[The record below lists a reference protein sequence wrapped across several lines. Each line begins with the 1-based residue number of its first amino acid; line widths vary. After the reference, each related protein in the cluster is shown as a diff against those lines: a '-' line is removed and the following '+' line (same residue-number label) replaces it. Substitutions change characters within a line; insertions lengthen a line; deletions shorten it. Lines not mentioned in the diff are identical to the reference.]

1 MASLGPQICLSKL
14 LEQTRISVTQLH
26 GAQVYCR
33 KASSSSELFSR
44 GQSPS
49 RNIGEK
55 QNQGTNDQ
63 STMMQKTKSSD
74 TFDKLRSGVSS
85 GVIGIMN
92 TVHSIGVPNALKN
105 ISIPSLSSLPYGKK
119 DAKKHDLQESKRK
132 TVKFKE
138 DVTISREHHSLSQHI
153 EEANEGIKSFYDT
166 TLVNTKAVNN
176 NAESKNNN
184 AQEDTSRKI
193 PDTVQVL
200 AKKSDNIKDLEK
212 KNSDASYWEML
223 SKLTVRSKAKNS
235 MVEVAKKP
243 KKTELNNRTVDLV
256 INVKKATSAES
267 MLKRLSDLCSHLKQY
282 PDCRSI
288 AVKNQVQQDLIRLT
302 QSRHDSVRSQA
313 HEALALVGYVAPP
326 RGRGIKMLSVDGGGT
341 KGLVAIEM
349 LKMLER
355 ALKAPLHTM
364 FDYVIGTSTG
374 SLVVIL
380 AFMFQLPLE
389 ACENLYLEKSREM
402 FTRSRVSGSARL
414 AWDYA
419 YYDSTK
425 FEKILRDLMGEKYMT
440 EFAKNPNVPKMSAV
454 STLVNIAK
462 WKNFL
467 FRNYNLPSG
476 VYSDYPGNCKQK
488 VWEVVMA
495 SSAAPAFYKEKVLE
509 EYIFRDGG
517 LIANNPTAIGIH
529 ECKLL
534 WPGESIQCVVSI
546 GTGRYEPHPVLAD
559 NKWVL
564 PDIIQNITETATDTE
579 SVHMTLKDHLP
590 PSAYYRFNPYLAES
604 FLLDEIRPEK
614 IRQMQ
619 LNAQMYCQKN
629 EAKLQKA
636 VDQLKLTRL
645 PHQKLQDF
653 FNHQRKI
660 MS

>member
-1 MASLGPQICLSKL
+1 MASLGPQMYLSKL
-14 LEQTRISVTQLH
+14 LEQTRITIAQLH
-26 GAQVYCR
+26 GAQIYCR
-33 KASSSSELFSR
+33 TASSSSELFSR

-49 RNIGEK
+49 RNIDGK
-55 QNQGTNDQ
+55 QKPESTNQ
-63 STMMQKTKSSD
+63 STIIQKTKPAE
-74 TFDKLRSGVSS
+74 TFDKLKTGVTT
-85 GVIGIMN
+85 GVMGIMN
-92 TVHSIGVPNALKN
+92 TVISISMPNALKN
-105 ISIPSLSSLPYGKK
+105 ISIPSLPSLSLGKK
-119 DAKKHDLQESKRK
+119 DSKKRDLPESKRK

-138 DVTISREHHSLSQHI
+138 DGTVSRELHSLSQHI
-153 EEANEGIKSFYDT
+153 EETNDSIKSFYDT
-166 TLVNTKAVNN
+166 TLVDSTEVNN
-176 NAESKNNN
+176 SSQSKNNN
-184 AQEDTSRKI
+184 ARDDITRKI
-193 PDTVQVL
+193 PDTVRVL
-200 AKKSDNIKDLEK
+200 AEKSENIKELEK
-212 KNSDASYWEML
+212 KNSDLSYWDML
-223 SKLTVRSKAKNS
+223 NKLTTRSKAKNNI
-235 MVEVAKKP
+235 VEVSKKP
-243 KKTELNNRTVDLV
+243 RKSELNSRTVDLV
-256 INVKKATSAES
+256 INIKKATSAES
-267 MLKRLSDLCSHLKQY
+267 MQKRLSDLCSHLKQY

-288 AVKNQVQQDLIRLT
+288 AMQNQVLPHLLRMT
-302 QSRHDSVRSQA
+302 ASRHDSVTSQA

-326 RGRGIKMLSVDGGGT
+326 KGRGIRMLSVDGGGT

-349 LKMLER
+349 LRMLER
-355 ALKAPLHTM
+355 ALKTPLHSM

-419 YYDSTK
+419 YYDSSK

-440 EFAKNPNVPKMSAV
+440 EFARNPSVPKMSAV

-467 FRNYNLPSG
+467 FRNYNLPSS

-495 SSAAPAFYKEKVLE
+495 SSAAPAFYREKTLE

-534 WPGESIQCVVSI
+534 WPNESIQCIVSI
-546 GTGRYEPHPVLAD
+546 GTGRYEPHPVLVD

-564 PDIIQNITETATDTE
+564 SDIIQNITETATDTE

-590 PSAYYRFNPYLAES
+590 PSTYFRFNPYMSES
-604 FLLDEIRPEK
+604 HLLDEIRPEK

-619 LNAQMYCQKN
+619 KDAVMYTEKN

-636 VDQLKLTRL
+636 VDQLQLTRL
-645 PHQKLQDF
+645 PHQKVQDF
-653 FNHQRKI
+653 VSYQRKL